1 VTFPFSPSLFWDC
14 DPALIDVEVNR
25 LFVIGRVL
33 TRGRY
38 TDWLA
43 LKELYGVDRLR
54 HEVTQ
59 LRSLDPRTLAF
70 CCVYFDLP
78 KESFR
83 CCTKTPSS
91 SPEPSL
97 S

>member
-1 VTFPFSPSLFWDC
+1 VPLPFSPSVFWDC
-14 DPALIDVEVNR
+14 DPASIDVEENR

-33 TRGRY
+33 TRGLY
-38 TDWLA
+38 TDWQA
-43 LKELYGVDRLR
+43 LKHLYGVERLR
-54 HEVTQ
+54 HEVTH

-70 CCVYFDLP
+70 CSVYFNLP

-83 CCTKTPSS
+83 CYSNTPSL
-91 SPEPSL
+91 SPEPAL

>member
-1 VTFPFSPSLFWDC
+1 MLPFSPSVFWDC
-14 DPALIDVEVNR
+14 DPASIDVEENS

-33 TRGRY
+33 TRGLY
-38 TDWLA
+38 TDWQT
-43 LKELYGVDRLR
+43 LKQLYGVERLR
-54 HEVTQ
+54 HEVTH

-70 CCVYFDLP
+70 CSVYFDLP

-83 CCTKTPSS
+83 CYSKTPSL
-91 SPEPSL
+91 SPEPAL

>member
-1 VTFPFSPSLFWDC
+1 MLPFSPSLFWDC
-14 DPALIDVEVNR
+14 DPALIDVEENR

-33 TRGRY
+33 TRGLY

-43 LKELYGVDRLR
+43 LKQLYGVERLR
-54 HEVTQ
+54 HEVTR

-70 CCVYFDLP
+70 CSVYFDLP

-83 CCTKTPSS
+83 CYSKTPSL
-91 SPEPSL
+91 SPELAL